1 MSIDIDITAGAVDAV
16 TAVAT
21 AAAALVAAWAVISA
35 NRTARRAREH
45 QRLAERYDA
54 AVALLSA
61 FEEIQEIRE
70 WADPMFHSDEEYA
83 AILKRNAENETL
95 QLARA
100 RCVALLRASEEP
112 LPITRGA
119 FFNHTG
125 LPFTDDPE
133 QAEKMLEGAPQLG
146 NPEAEMPDVMRTRG
160 EIVATIDG
168 LRGRLS
174 N

>member
-1 MSIDIDITAGAVDAV
+1 MSVDVSASAVDVV

-21 AAAALVAAWAVISA
+21 TAAALVAAWAVISA
-35 NRTARRAREH
+35 NRTAQRAREH

-61 FEEIQEIRE
+61 FEEIQEVRE
-70 WADPMFHSDEEYA
+70 RANPTFRAQRDYA
-83 AILKRNAENETL
+83 ATLKRNAENETL
-95 QLARA
+95 RLARA

-125 LPFTDDPE
+125 LPSAQSPE
-133 QAEKMLEGAPQLG
+133 EAARILDGAPQLG
-146 NPEAEMPDVMRTRG
+146 NPEVEMSDVMRTRG
-160 EIVATIDG
+160 EIVATIDR
-168 LRGRLS
+168 LRGQLAT
-174 N
+174 

>member
-1 MSIDIDITAGAVDAV
+1 MSVDVSASAVDVV

-21 AAAALVAAWAVISA
+21 TAAALVAAWAVISA
-35 NRTARRAREH
+35 NRTAQRAREH

-61 FEEIQEIRE
+61 FEEIQEVRE
-70 WADPMFHSDEEYA
+70 RANPRDYA
-83 AILKRNAENETL
+83 AMLKRNAANETL
-95 QLARA
+95 RLARA

-125 LPFTDDPE
+125 LPSAQSPE
-133 QAEKMLEGAPQLG
+133 EAERILDGAPQLG
-146 NPEAEMPDVMRTRG
+146 NPEVEMPDVMRTRG
-160 EIVATIDG
+160 EIVATIDR
-168 LRGRLS
+168 LRGQLAT
-174 N
+174 